1 MTGMVTTLMHKS
13 FDYLSPKRN
22 PKEEASKPLTAFAA
36 RVLAS
41 MWISFIVGAVTGA
54 VMVRSFHGVGLLG
67 ILLVLVPLT
76 FAELHNK
83 TDAIWVK

>member
-22 PKEEASKPLTAFAA
+22 PKEEASKPSTAFAA
-36 RVLAS
+36 RVLVS
-41 MWISFIVGAVTGA
+41 MWISFIFGAVTGA
-54 VMVRSFHGVGLLG
+54 VMVSFFHGVGLLV

-76 FAELHNK
+76 FTELHNK
-83 TDAIWVK
+83 ADAISVK